1 MASVARSDP
10 KLRKP
15 FPKPLMLKDFLS
27 DDMSSCS
34 SNGFKSFPRRHC
46 CTTVRY
52 LVEKDFK
59 AKDSTKARRLLRK
72 SRSKAAA
79 STTISALQRASEAVI
94 NAVKL
99 LPFSSVKAPSFSVK
113 NRSRKGIL
121 PRSFSRKFWKR
132 TAVEEE
138 IEIERWKSFH
148 DFLEE
153 KQKSSAHI
161 RHHSTTT
168 TTTIDSTSATSNSN
182 SWSDGEFTLDYL
194 QFSSCNSVSS
204 GENDAVSRKKYL
216 PEKMVSKRVGVAVGG
231 DSMEATSTT
240 CSEKKE
246 KVRVLISCFAC
257 VQYSTSL
264 AVSKHLWLVC
274 QALKIRSLLFRFNNL
289 KSLIPIKILYVNS
302 RDRRVL
308 SGSSNSDSWN

>member
-1 MASVARSDP
+1 
-10 KLRKP
+10 
-15 FPKPLMLKDFLS
+15 MLKDFLL

-94 NAVKL
+94 NAFKI
-99 LPFSSVKAPSFSVK
+99 LPFSSVKAPSSSVK

-161 RHHSTTT
+161 RHHSTT

-216 PEKMVSKRVGVAVGG
+216 PEKMVSKRVGVAIGG

-264 AVSKHLWLVC
+264 AVSKHL
-274 QALKIRSLLFRFNNL
+274 
-289 KSLIPIKILYVNS
+289 
-302 RDRRVL
+302 
-308 SGSSNSDSWN
+308 